1 LDPVAAEPKV
11 RFSTAGGER
20 RFCTR
25 RAGAR
30 GWRVHKALH
39 GNTGLP
45 RPTWLSPSLARLTF
59 PAWLASCHWRSIG
72 RRRPNIGTMKLLHI
86 SLILPAPLLGA
97 GCSAYDPPVESD
109 RTSEKYKADVVV
121 VAATAAGLAIGYIWF
136 SPIAMPAPAEVGS
149 GRTSLAASAASPR
162 IGATGGGEAD
172 HPPRR
177 TKRTW
182 ILCSV
187 PMQFTSHT

>member
-1 LDPVAAEPKV
+1 MARTQGIARQYRTAPPDVVESIPCETD
-11 RFSTAGGER
+11 FSRLAGVMPLEI
-20 RFCTR
+20 
-25 RAGAR
+25 
-30 GWRVHKALH
+30 
-39 GNTGLP
+39 N
-45 RPTWLSPSLARLTF
+45 
-59 PAWLASCHWRSIG
+59 G
-72 RRRPNIGTMKLLHI
+72 RRRPNIGTMKLLHV
-86 SLILPAPLLGA
+86 SLIVPAPLLGA